1 MATPIFANLGA
12 FPPPL
17 HLCEPPHFDAPTRP
31 VPPPECQM
39 ALRQVDI
46 YLPPEHEPL
55 GELKDAPSALS
66 RHDLTFDDDS
76 TLTSIVLETGDS
88 DALLEWLHAKVGDIE
103 GHRIVVREVLATLP
117 RQGEEEGETTVEEL
131 GALQNGDENNE
142 EEQDKGAAAR
152 ISREEV
158 YQDVTD
164 AISVTSVH
172 YALVALSTI
181 VAAGGMLRDSS
192 AVVIGAMVIAPL
204 IGPNIA
210 LALGATL
217 ADWKLIRRSAL
228 VNFLGLLLGLG
239 LAVLG
244 GFFLP
249 VDITVGEI
257 ASRTRAGLA
266 DVVLA
271 LAAGAAGV
279 LSVTRG
285 VSTALIGVM
294 VAVALLPPLVTT
306 GLLLG
311 TAHWSGAYGAG
322 MLTLINLVAINL
334 AGIITF
340 RIQGIRPMTWYGEE
354 KARRLRFYAIGLWL
368 VLMGLLIVVIVFAP
382 PSSITGDE
390 ASSPSTTIETP
401 LD

>member
-1 MATPIFANLGA
+1 
-12 FPPPL
+12 
-17 HLCEPPHFDAPTRP
+17 
-31 VPPPECQM
+31 M

-55 GELKDAPSALS
+55 GDLEDAPSALS
-66 RHDLTFDDDS
+66 RHDLTLDDDA
-76 TLTSIVLETGDS
+76 TLTSIILETGDS
-88 DALLEWLHAKVGDIE
+88 DALLEWLHNKVGDIE
-103 GHRIVVREVLATLP
+103 GHRIVVLEVLATLP
-117 RQGEEEGETTVEEL
+117 RQGEDEGETSVEEL
-131 GALQNGDENNE
+131 GALQNGNDNNE
-142 EEQDKGAAAR
+142 EEEEGNGAAAR

-164 AISVTSVH
+164 SIAVTNVH

-181 VAAGGMLRDSS
+181 VAAGGMLRDST

-228 VNFLGLLLGLG
+228 VNFLGLLLGLV
-239 LAVLG
+239 LAVIG

-294 VAVALLPPLVTT
+294 VAVALLPPLVAT

-311 TAHWSGAYGAG
+311 TANWAGAYGAG

-340 RIQGIRPMTWYGEE
+340 QIQGIRPMTWYDEE
-354 KARRLRFYAIGLWL
+354 KARRPRIYAIILWV
-368 VLMGLLIVVIVFAP
+368 VLLLALAAGIVFAP
-382 PSSITGDE
+382 PETITGE
-390 ASSPSTTIETP
+390 ESPSSPELEIDTP
-401 LD
+401 LEDDPDLPLID

>member
-1 MATPIFANLGA
+1 
-12 FPPPL
+12 
-17 HLCEPPHFDAPTRP
+17 
-31 VPPPECQM
+31 M

-55 GELKDAPSALS
+55 GDLEDAPSALS
-66 RHDLTFDDDS
+66 RHDLTLDDDA
-76 TLTSIVLETGDS
+76 TLTSIILETGDS
-88 DALLEWLHAKVGDIE
+88 DALLEWLHNKVGDIE
-103 GHRIVVREVLATLP
+103 GHRIVVLEVLATLP
-117 RQGEEEGETTVEEL
+117 RQGEDEGETSVEEL
-131 GALQNGDENNE
+131 GALQNGNGDDEEDDGN
-142 EEQDKGAAAR
+142 GAAAR

-164 AISVTSVH
+164 SIAVTNVH

-181 VAAGGMLRDSS
+181 VAAGGMLRDST

-228 VNFLGLLLGLG
+228 VNFLGLLLGLL
-239 LAVLG
+239 LAVIG

-249 VDITVGEI
+249 VDVTLGEI

-294 VAVALLPPLVTT
+294 VAVALLPPLVAT

-311 TAHWSGAYGAG
+311 TANWAGAYGAG

-340 RIQGIRPMTWYGEE
+340 QIQGIRPMTWYDEE
-354 KARRLRFYAIGLWL
+354 KARRPRIYAIILWV
-368 VLMGLLIVVIVFAP
+368 VLLLALAAGIVFAP
-382 PSSITGDE
+382 PETITGE
-390 ASSPSTTIETP
+390 SSPSSPELEIDTP
-401 LD
+401 LEDDPDLPLID

>member
-1 MATPIFANLGA
+1 
-12 FPPPL
+12 
-17 HLCEPPHFDAPTRP
+17 
-31 VPPPECQM
+31 M

-55 GELKDAPSALS
+55 GDLEDAPSALS
-66 RHDLTFDDDS
+66 RHDLTLDDDS

-88 DALLEWLHAKVGDIE
+88 DALLEWLHKKVGSIE
-103 GHRIVVREVLATLP
+103 GHRIVVLEVLATLP
-117 RQGEEEGETTVEEL
+117 RQGEEEGETEIEEL
-131 GALQNGDENNE
+131 GALQNGDDESE
-142 EEQDKGAAAR
+142 EDDNGAAAR

-164 AISVTSVH
+164 SISVTSVH

-181 VAAGGMLRDSS
+181 VAAGGMLRDST

-217 ADWKLIRRSAL
+217 ADWKLIRRSLL
-228 VNFLGLLLGLG
+228 VNFLGLMLGLV
-239 LAVLG
+239 LAMIG
-244 GFFLP
+244 GFLLP

-294 VAVALLPPLVTT
+294 VAVALLPPLVAT

-311 TAHWSGAYGAG
+311 TANWAGAYGAG

-340 RIQGIRPMTWYGEE
+340 QIQGIRPMTWYDAE
-354 KARRLRFYAIGLWL
+354 KAKRPRIYAIILWV
-368 VLMGLLIVVIVFAP
+368 VLLLALAAGIVFAP
-382 PSSITGDE
+382 PETVTGE
-390 ASSPSTTIETP
+390 ASPSPELELETP
-401 LD
+401 LDDEVDLPLTD

>member
-1 MATPIFANLGA
+1 
-12 FPPPL
+12 
-17 HLCEPPHFDAPTRP
+17 
-31 VPPPECQM
+31 M

-55 GELKDAPSALS
+55 GDLEDAPSALS
-66 RHDLTFDDDS
+66 RHDLTLDDDA
-76 TLTSIVLETGDS
+76 TLTSIILETGDS
-88 DALLEWLHAKVGDIE
+88 DALLEWLHKKVGDIE
-103 GHRIVVREVLATLP
+103 GHRIVVLEVLATLP
-117 RQGEEEGETTVEEL
+117 RQDEEEGETSVEEL
-131 GALQNGDENNE
+131 GALQNDSGDDDEGDGN
-142 EEQDKGAAAR
+142 GAAAR

-164 AISVTSVH
+164 SIAVTNVH

-181 VAAGGMLRDSS
+181 VAAGGMLRDST

-228 VNFLGLLLGLG
+228 VNFLGLLLGLL
-239 LAVLG
+239 LAVIG

-249 VDITVGEI
+249 VDVTLGEI

-294 VAVALLPPLVTT
+294 VAVALLPPLVAT

-311 TAHWSGAYGAG
+311 TANWAGAYGAG

-340 RIQGIRPMTWYGEE
+340 QIQGIRPMTWYDEE
-354 KARRLRFYAIGLWL
+354 KARRPRIYAIILWV
-368 VLMGLLIVVIVFAP
+368 VLLLALAAGIVFAP
-382 PSSITGDE
+382 PETITGE
-390 ASSPSTTIETP
+390 ESPSSPELEIDTP
-401 LD
+401 LEDDPDLPLID